1 MNGGMTYDV
10 IVVGAGSIGMSAGYH
25 LAKQGVRT
33 LLIDAFNPPH
43 GEGSHHGEPRLIRHA
58 YSGGPAYITMALRA
72 QELWEELQAETGTEL
87 MVPSGVI
94 NIAGADAFR
103 TRAEDARKLGVS
115 VELLDA
121 AEIGRRWPGFELP
134 EHFAGMYEPD
144 AGYLFS
150 EKCVAA
156 YRRLAEEAGARLLT
170 DTPVRQL
177 NAREGGVAVHTDQ
190 GVYYAQQAILA
201 TGAWF
206 RTLEPFVK
214 LPVRAVRK
222 AVGWFQPK
230 QPLFGA
236 GRFPGFTIGGG
247 DGGYYG
253 FPDIGGAGVK
263 IGRHDTGV
271 EWTAGEALEPF
282 GRYEE
287 DEGDLRRA
295 LEAYMPQAAGPLNR
309 GAVCKYELSPDEQFM
324 IDRHPVHPSVLLAGG
339 FSGHGFKFSSVVGE
353 ILADLTLYGRTPFDI
368 GPFALTRFTQG
379 SPSPMV
385 SG

>member
-10 IVVGAGSIGMSAGYH
+10 IVVGAGSMGMSAGYH
-25 LAKQGVRT
+25 LAKQGART

-72 QELWEELQAETGTEL
+72 QELWDELQAETGTEL
-87 MVPSGVI
+87 AVPSGVI

-103 TRAEDARKLGVS
+103 SRAEDARKLGVR

-156 YRRLAEEAGARLLT
+156 YRRLAEEAGARLLP

-177 NAREGGVAVHTDQ
+177 YAREGGVAVHTDQ
-190 GVYYAQQAILA
+190 GVYHAQQAILA

-230 QPLFGA
+230 RPLFDA

-247 DGGYYG
+247 EGGYYG

-295 LEAYMPQAAGPLNR
+295 LEAYMPQAAGRLNR
-309 GAVCKYELSPDEQFM
+309 GAVCKYELSPDEQFI
-324 IDRHPVHPSVLLAGG
+324 IDRHPAYPSVLLAGG

-379 SPSPMV
+379 SPGPLV